1 MLKRFFST
9 QIIDNQCILDE
20 QESHHCKNVLRG
32 KINEQVEVIDGSGNL
47 YTGRIHVLHNKRCI
61 IEDLYL
67 VKYEENMH
75 KLTLGLCPPKHPAR
89 LEWIIEKATEL
100 GVKDIILI
108 QSERTEQ
115 FYPKL
120 SRYRQ
125 LIIAATKQSQQ
136 LWIPLIS
143 TATLA
148 EFIENSNHIV
158 KCIAH
163 CIPEKKTKF
172 SSIVNSKS
180 STVILIGPEGDF
192 SPMEASHAI
201 SNGYIPVSLGNQRLR
216 TETAALQA
224 CACYNA
230 MI

>member
-1 MLKRFFST
+1 MLKRFFSSH
-9 QIIDNQCILDE
+9 IIDNQCILDE
-20 QESHHCKNVLRG
+20 NESHHCKNVLRA
-32 KINEQVEVIDGSGNL
+32 KISEQVEVIDGNGHLFSGKIQELNS
-47 YTGRIHVLHNKRCI
+47 KRCI
-61 IEDLYL
+61 IQDLSL
-67 VKYEENMH
+67 TKYEENNH
-75 KLTLGLCPPKHPAR
+75 LLTLGLCPPKHSAR

-108 QSERTEQ
+108 HSERTEQ

-136 LWIPLIS
+136 LWIPQLYTTTFS
-143 TATLA
+143 
-148 EFIENSNHIV
+148 EFIDKSYHIT

-172 SSIVNSKS
+172 SSILNSKS

-192 SPMEASHAI
+192 TPNEITNAMDK
-201 SNGYIPVSLGNQRLR
+201 GFIPVSLGNQRLR

-224 CACYNA
+224 CAWYNA
-230 MI
+230 ML